1 MPKIVAFLGFDPLPV
16 PVGLM
21 ARLQRVRVL
30 RGWNIPTAAT
40 ELGVH
45 PDTLRSWLSGEHEP
59 SEDNRS
65 LIESFLAL
73 HSPIAAR
80 PVPATALQPT

>member
-1 MPKIVAFLGFDPLPV
+1 MPKIVEFLGFDPLPE
-16 PVGLM
+16 PIGLM
-21 ARLQRVRVL
+21 ERLQRVRVL
-30 RGWNIPTAAT
+30 HGWSIPTAAT

-45 PDTLRSWLSGEHEP
+45 PDTLRSWLCREHEP
-59 SEDNRS
+59 SEENLS

-80 PVPATALQPT
+80 PVPATVLQPA